1 MKVIKFLENKG
12 TFLKGSTAKVTSQ
25 KAGFF
30 TFLNSERAG
39 GQFNT
44 PMVFWKMYPLKRGW
58 KPGFL

>member
-44 PMVFWKMYPLKRGW
+44 PMVFWKMYPLKRG
-58 KPGFL
+58 